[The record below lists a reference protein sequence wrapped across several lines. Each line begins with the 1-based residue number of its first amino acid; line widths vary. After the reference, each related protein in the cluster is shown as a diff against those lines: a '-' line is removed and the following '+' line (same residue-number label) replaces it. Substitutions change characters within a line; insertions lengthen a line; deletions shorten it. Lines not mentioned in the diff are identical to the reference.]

1 MEEVVRWA
9 LLSDYTTWI
18 LIVVSALSLGANYLL
33 YKRVSKDPVGDST
46 LEQQLQALNQ
56 HLDQLAASKTGETL
70 AIQEIKQELQNIST
84 RMFGL
89 QNVVHKSLVAQQ
101 GAPTGIRGLR

>member
-1 MEEVVRWA
+1 MDEVVRWA
-9 LLSDYTTWI
+9 LLSDYATWV
-18 LIVVSALSLGANYLL
+18 LVVVAAISLGANYLM
-33 YKRVSKDPVGDST
+33 YKKLGAPELSQS

-70 AIQEIKQELQNIST
+70 TIQEIKQELQNIST

-89 QNVVHKSLVAQQ
+89 QNVVHKSLVAQH

>member
-1 MEEVVRWA
+1 MDEVVRWA
-9 LLSDYTTWI
+9 LLSDYATWV
-18 LIVVSALSLGANYLL
+18 LVVVAAVSLAANYLM
-33 YKRVSKDPVGDST
+33 YKKLGAPESSQS